1 MSCHVLPYLALS
13 CQVACKGRK
22 LCLWHTWL
30 DGQGQHLWVLRVVVL
45 HTLVV
50 GIQSCRFQN
59 WKIWFGWQGI
69 TYLIIPDHTW
79 SYLVIPVKAFQILIL
94 RQHVV
99 YCSIPCKWTKTNM
112 FTFHCSA
119 KRNMIQIKPVVGC
132 TVPKK
137 ENMLKATERD
147 IGSTWQPD
155 LLRRNQCNK
164 ASFAATCD
172 ERITCC
178 CYLVLIVMIHILG
191 CSHYLQNHTTIQGMW
206 SHLVCHGRASDILR
220 MDRIWACRADS
231 PAISSALVVSHCGS
245 AAS

>member
-1 MSCHVLPYLALS
+1 
-13 CQVACKGRK
+13 
-22 LCLWHTWL
+22 
-30 DGQGQHLWVLRVVVL
+30 
-45 HTLVV
+45 
-50 GIQSCRFQN
+50 
-59 WKIWFGWQGI
+59 
-69 TYLIIPDHTW
+69 
-79 SYLVIPVKAFQILIL
+79 
-94 RQHVV
+94 
-99 YCSIPCKWTKTNM
+99 M

-172 ERITCC
+172 ERTTCC

-191 CSHYLQNHTTIQGMW
+191 CSHYLQNHTTIQGMNG
-206 SHLVCHGRASDILR
+206 SHLGLQGGLPGNLLCFGRLPLWLCGIIASEQWPQWTLGLTLEVQLKPTIVHQLFIS
-220 MDRIWACRADS
+220 RI
-231 PAISSALVVSHCGS
+231 
-245 AAS
+245 

>member
-1 MSCHVLPYLALS
+1 MSCHVLPFLGLS

-59 WKIWFGWQGI
+59 WKMWFGWQGI
-69 TYLIIPDHTW
+69 TYLI
-79 SYLVIPVKAFQILIL
+79 IPVKAFQILIL

-119 KRNMIQIKPVVGC
+119 KRNMIQIKPVLGC
-132 TVPKK
+132 TVKIKK
-137 ENMLKATERD
+137 KKICWRQLRGTLVQL
-147 IGSTWQPD
+147 GSLIFSEGINVTKPRSP
-155 LLRRNQCNK
+155 LHVMKGSL
-164 ASFAATCD
+164 AA
-172 ERITCC
+172 I
-178 CYLVLIVMIHILG
+178 
-191 CSHYLQNHTTIQGMW
+191 
-206 SHLVCHGRASDILR
+206 
-220 MDRIWACRADS
+220 
-231 PAISSALVVSHCGS
+231 
-245 AAS
+245 